1 MCGNFYFKYFCIFFF
16 SFNILIVVVFEFVR
30 ENLDIIV
37 GENEYKNE
45 LYGSYFENFFIVIN

>member
-1 MCGNFYFKYFCIFFF
+1 M
-16 SFNILIVVVFEFVR
+16 IVVVFEFVR